1 MRFLPNNFAT
11 VLLLSAVAACG
22 QPTAQKPA
30 GPVVTGEGYA
40 GVNFGMTVAQ
50 AEAAIGNKLKPIGEG
65 EGNCSYIEPEGP
77 LKGAL
82 FMVVDGTIA
91 RLDVQENTTIVTD
104 TGAKV
109 GDSEQHVLDLYK
121 GRTAVQPHKY
131 TGPEGHYVLV
141 LGPDGKAQI
150 VFETDGGKVVSYRAG
165 RQPEVEWV
173 EGCS

>member
-1 MRFLPNNFAT
+1 MRPIPSKLAA
-11 VLLLSAVAACG
+11 VLLAAAIAGCG
-22 QPTAQKPA
+22 PQAKAPT

-40 GVNFGMTVAQ
+40 GVKFGMTVAQ
-50 AEAAIGNKLKPIGEG
+50 AEAAIGSKLKSIGEG
-65 EGNCSYIEPEGP
+65 EGNCTYVEPEGP

-109 GDSEQHVLDLYK
+109 GDAEQHVLDLYK
-121 GRTAVQPHKY
+121 GHTAVQPHKY

-141 LGPDGKAQI
+141 LGADGKAQI

>member
-1 MRFLPNNFAT
+1 MRSIPSKLAA
-11 VLLLSAVAACG
+11 VLLVAAVSGCG
-22 QPTAQKPA
+22 PQAKPPS
-30 GPVVTGEGYA
+30 GPVVTAEGYA
-40 GVNFGMTVAQ
+40 GVRFGMTVAQ
-50 AEAAIGNKLKPIGEG
+50 AETAIGNKLKSIGEG
-65 EGNCSYIEPEGP
+65 EGNCSYVEPEGP

-91 RLDVQENTTIVTD
+91 RIDVQENTAIVTD

-109 GDSEQHVLDLYK
+109 GDSEQHVLGLYK
-121 GRTAVQPHKY
+121 GRTRVEEHKY

-150 VFETDGGKVVSYRAG
+150 VFETDGKVVVSYRAG
-165 RQPEVEWV
+165 RQPEVEWI